1 MLQRDAAAML
11 QIHGSRPDAGATRAD
26 RDSSLVVALRHGEPT
41 AADSLV
47 AAYGDRAFRLAIRI
61 TGSAEDAEEIVQDAL
76 WSVIRKIETFRG
88 DSAFGS
94 WLYRV
99 VANAAYQRLRKRRGQ
114 SADVS
119 LDTVLPV
126 FDQHGRHAEPVDDW
140 SKSIDDPARQM
151 ELRMLLEA
159 AIEELPADYRTVIL
173 LRDVEGLAYQEIA
186 EAVGLRVVNVK
197 TRLHRA
203 RLFLRKRL
211 DAHFSMAAAASLT
224 GVA

>member
-61 TGSAEDAEEIVQDAL
+61 TGNAEDAEEAVQDAL

-99 VANAAYQRLRKRRGQ
+99 VANAAYQRLRKRRGR
-114 SADVS
+114 SADVP
-119 LDTVLPV
+119 LDTVLPM
-126 FDQHGRHAEPVDDW
+126 FDQHGRHAEPVADW
-140 SKSIDDPARQM
+140 SMSIDDPARQ
-151 ELRMLLEA
+151 
-159 AIEELPADYRTVIL
+159 T
-173 LRDVEGLAYQEIA
+173 
-186 EAVGLRVVNVK
+186 
-197 TRLHRA
+197 
-203 RLFLRKRL
+203 
-211 DAHFSMAAAASLT
+211 
-224 GVA
+224 